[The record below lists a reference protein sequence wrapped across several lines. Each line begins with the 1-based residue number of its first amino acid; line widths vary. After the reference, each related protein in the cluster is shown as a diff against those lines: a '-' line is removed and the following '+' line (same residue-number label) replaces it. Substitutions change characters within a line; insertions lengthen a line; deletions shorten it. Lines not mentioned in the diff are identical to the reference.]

1 MCHACLKRHGDTEHL
16 REKYIERMALKLDER
31 FPKVDFPPVAGY
43 RPSMLMAFSGTLEE
57 FEEACLLISQW
68 RETDKLG

>member
-16 REKYIERMALKLDER
+16 REKYIERMALRLDKR
-31 FPKVDFPPVAGY
+31 FPQVDFPPKPEF
-43 RPSMLMAFSGTLEE
+43 RTEMLKAFTGTLEE